1 MSSLPEPYDEAI
13 LYEDEMLYAC
23 LANYPKTK
31 GHSVVVWKENVKDL
45 HLLNRKDYEH
55 LMDKV
60 DEVRN
65 ALIKELDVEKVYLV
79 YMDETKHVHWHLVPR
94 YNEKG
99 YNVLEHDPGK
109 LENFELTKKLKQKL

>member
-1 MSSLPEPYDEAI
+1 LPEPYDEAI

-31 GHSVVVWKENVKDL
+31 AHSVVVWKENVKDL

-79 YMDETKHVHWHLVPR
+79 YMDETQHVHWHLVPR

-99 YNVLEHDPGK
+99 YNVLEHDPGE
-109 LENFELTKKLKQKL
+109 LENFELAKKLKEKL

>member
-109 LENFELTKKLKQKL
+109 LENFELAKKLKEKL